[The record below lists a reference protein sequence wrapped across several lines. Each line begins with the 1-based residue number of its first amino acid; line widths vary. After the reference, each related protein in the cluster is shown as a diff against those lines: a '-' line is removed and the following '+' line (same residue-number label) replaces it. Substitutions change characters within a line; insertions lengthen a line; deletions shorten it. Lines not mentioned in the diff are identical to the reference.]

1 MGRSCF
7 IPDFHVSPE
16 QTKTHESSHFIKE
29 FHVFW
34 FISDIYK
41 MGAGSAAAPLRLL
54 VSFCAVTARPPA
66 YQIRGFAQE
75 RGRRSPWHFTTEK

>member
-1 MGRSCF
+1 MGRSYF

-41 MGAGSAAAPLRLL
+41 MGLAVLPRLFVFWFHFAP
-54 VSFCAVTARPPA
+54 
-66 YQIRGFAQE
+66 
-75 RGRRSPWHFTTEK
+75 